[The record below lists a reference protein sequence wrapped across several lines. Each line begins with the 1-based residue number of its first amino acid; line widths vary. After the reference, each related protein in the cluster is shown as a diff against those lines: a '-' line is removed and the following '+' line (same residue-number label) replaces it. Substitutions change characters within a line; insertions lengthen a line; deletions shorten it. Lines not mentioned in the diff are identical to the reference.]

1 MVCFNAPCGCFC
13 FARRRHSC
21 DAIFTMRIENA
32 CERGVW
38 ILQIEIMGAF
48 FGVRLNL
55 LRSAFGVMARD
66 AKVLNSTKVSQ
77 SSRRFG
83 GELNGASRSK
93 RPIHPSGIILSE
105 KTFFVQTFLTNKFE
119 TIYKKITQSSDRL
132 SATSRQANFLAFYH
146 SYQGRFDYWMAGNAP
161 DLSY

>member
-1 MVCFNAPCGCFC
+1 MVCFNALCGCFC
-13 FARRRHSC
+13 FDRRRHSC
-21 DAIFTMRIENA
+21 DAIFTMRLENA

-83 GELNGASRSK
+83 DELNL
-93 RPIHPSGIILSE
+93 LS
-105 KTFFVQTFLTNKFE
+105 QLP
-119 TIYKKITQSSDRL
+119 
-132 SATSRQANFLAFYH
+132 H
-146 SYQGRFDYWMAGNAP
+146 
-161 DLSY
+161 